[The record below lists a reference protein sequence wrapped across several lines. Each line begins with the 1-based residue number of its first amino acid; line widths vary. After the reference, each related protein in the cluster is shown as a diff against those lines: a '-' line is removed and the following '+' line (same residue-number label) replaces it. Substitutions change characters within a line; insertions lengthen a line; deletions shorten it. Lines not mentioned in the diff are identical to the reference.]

1 MFLLSLIINIV
12 YGGLC
17 NLYAQQQ
24 PITLTLQESLD
35 FAYKNSKSIK
45 MAQENVKLA
54 EGKVSEAIATMLPNI
69 SASGGYTYFIEPL
82 VIMDEETISQ
92 MQEAFEGMFPAVS
105 PDTGAGMPTTQPAAS
120 PASPTEIEADEHN
133 FRASATLQQPL
144 FTWGRLTNNYKQA
157 KLNLE
162 ATQQGLESTK
172 QQLTFDVTNS
182 FYRILLAHQ
191 FVKVAEEAVGQV
203 EKHLKTAVDLKN
215 AGVATNY
222 DVLRASVQFANIRS
236 QLIKAQNALRLAK
249 EGLKMTVGMDNHA
262 EVNVEGEFEYKP
274 MERELEE
281 FMELAL
287 ENSPDLKQLE
297 LQEKAG
303 EKIVSI
309 AKAGNKPNLALVSS
323 YEANKSGS
331 FQDEMD
337 WRSTKQSWNVGLM
350 LNIPIFDGLATRA
363 RVKQAKSGLNQIKL
377 GKAQMM
383 DGIQLE
389 VKSAYLALQE
399 AKALL
404 DAQRETV
411 QQAQEGLRIANL
423 QYENG
428 IITSVQLT
436 DAQLALTQAEVNRL
450 QALFDHTIAIAK
462 IEKAIGSALE

>member
-1 MFLLSLIINIV
+1 MTNRCFRMFLLSLIINIV

-45 MAQENVKLA
+45 MAQEKVKLA
-54 EGKVSEAIATMLPNI
+54 EGKVNEAIATMLPNI
-69 SASGGYTYFIEPL
+69 SASGGYTYFIKPL
-82 VIMDEETISQ
+82 VTLDEETISQ
-92 MQEAFEGMFPAVS
+92 MQEAF
-105 PDTGAGMPTTQPAAS
+105 TGTDAGMPTTQPAAS

-162 ATQQGLESTK
+162 AVQQGLESTK

-203 EKHLKTAVDLKN
+203 EKHLKTADDLKN

-222 DVLRASVQFANIRS
+222 DVLRASVQLANTRS

-249 EGLKMTVGMDNHA
+249 EGLKMTLGMDLKA
-262 EVNVEGEFEYKP
+262 EVNVEGELEYKSIQ
-274 MERELEE
+274 RELEE
-281 FMELAL
+281 FMELAFL
-287 ENSPDLKQLE
+287 NRPDLKQLE

-436 DAQLALTQAEVNRL
+436 DAQLALTQAEVNQL
-450 QALFDHTIAIAK
+450 QALFDHTIGTAK
-462 IEKAIGSALE
+462 LEKAIGRPLE